1 MFETIFPTN
10 KDIRQNPDNRRPL
23 GELGEKLACEYLIQ
37 QGYRIVIRNFKVPVG
52 RNRNGA
58 QITGEIDVIALDD
71 ETLCFVEVKART
83 SDEFAPVTSAV
94 NTRKQRQIVR
104 TARIYRRLFE
114 ITDLVF
120 RYDVVTVL
128 FEHSKKSPS
137 VELHR
142 GFWNEEKFRKR
153 AWQEDTIR

>member
-1 MFETIFPTN
+1 MFESIVGSN
-10 KDIRQNPDNRRPL
+10 NLIRQDADNRRTL
-23 GELGEKLACEYLIQ
+23 GDLGEKLACDYLIQ

-58 QITGEIDVIALDD
+58 QITGEIDVIALDR

-83 SDEFAPVTSAV
+83 SDDFAPVAAAV

-104 TARIYRRLFE
+104 TARVYRRLFE
-114 ITDLVF
+114 ITDIAY

-128 FEHSKKSPS
+128 VGDARNAPII
-137 VELHR
+137 ELHR
-142 GFWNEEKFRKR
+142 GFWKEEKFRKH
-153 AWQEDTIR
+153 AWQNNIIR